1 MKKLA
6 LCVLAGV
13 IGVSAHASPYV
24 QANVGLSGYSVGE
37 EDNVLDQLDKAG
49 KMGFRVAVG
58 NEQAYNDF
66 NIRYAVDYT
75 HFGTVKGSTEAK
87 ISTTT
92 PDGGKTETKTET
104 INAEVQAQSIGVT
117 LISEFLTGE
126 VNNLSPY
133 AGVRLA
139 ANSVETKLSGAG
151 IGFKDDVK
159 SFGVGGIVGVQYKVS
174 PQLSLDLNA
183 EYNRLGDMKDV
194 NVGSTGTVGTPT
206 QSRVNQY
213 GVNAGVRM
221 SF

>member
-6 LCVLAGV
+6 VCVLASV

-24 QANVGLSGYSVGE
+24 QGNVGWSGYSVGE
-37 EDNVLDQLDKAG
+37 NNNVLDRLDKAG
-49 KMGFRVAVG
+49 NAGFRVAVG

-75 HFGTVKGSTEAK
+75 HFGTAKGSTEAK
-87 ISTTT
+87 MSTTT
-92 PDGGKTETKTET
+92 SDGKTETKTET

-126 VNNLSPY
+126 VDNLAPY

-139 ANSVETKLSGAG
+139 ANSVESKLSGAG
-151 IGFKDDVK
+151 INFKDDVK
-159 SFGVGGIVGVQYKVS
+159 SFGLGGIVGVQYKVS

-194 NVGSTGTVGTPT
+194 RVLSDGTTNAPT
-206 QSRVNQY
+206 KTRVNQY
-213 GVNAGVRM
+213 GVNAGLRM